1 MIDPVDYD
9 LNQHLAQ
16 VEREERI
23 WEALETA
30 LEPILAEIADL
41 AQEARDTAES
51 VLEEQGARS
60 ADYSS
65 EIYDMLR
72 DAL

>member
-1 MIDPVDYD
+1 MDPVDID
-9 LNQHLAQ
+9 LNNYLARI
-16 VEREERI
+16 EREERI
-23 WEALETA
+23 WEALESA

-51 VLEEQGARS
+51 VLEEQGVRP
-60 ADYSS
+60 ADYSG

-72 DAL
+72 DVL